1 MRIIAGLAKGRN
13 INSPISQV
21 RPTSDRARRPSSL
34 LLNLNLVLLVMQ
46 TFLTSTAVQELF
58 LVKRSLVALGW

>member
-21 RPTSDRARRPSSL
+21 RPTSDRA
-34 LLNLNLVLLVMQ
+34 
-46 TFLTSTAVQELF
+46 
-58 LVKRSLVALGW
+58 